1 MHMSRKTIRYNPPFS
16 IENVPAKFS
25 AIKTLTQTRG
35 LHKWPKNA
43 SNISAA
49 INAGNSNSRWI
60 CLDNRIVTKINR
72 NMTRITNQIAT
83 APLRKRKVFKS
94 RIAPHVI
101 SIMIVSGSVVMI
113 PGIVSAKIHAGGI
126 K

>member
-1 MHMSRKTIRYNPPFS
+1 MHMSRRAIGYKPPFS
-16 IENVPAKFS
+16 IENGPSEFS
-25 AIKTLTQTRG
+25 AINTLSLTKK
-35 LHKWPKNA
+35 LHKWPKDA
-43 SNISAA
+43 SNISTA

-60 CLDNRIVTKINR
+60 CLDNHIVTKINR
-72 NMTRITNQIAT
+72 NMTRIANQIAT
-83 APLRKRKVFKS
+83 APLRKRMVLKS

-113 PGIVSAKIHAGGI
+113 LGIVSAKVHTGSI